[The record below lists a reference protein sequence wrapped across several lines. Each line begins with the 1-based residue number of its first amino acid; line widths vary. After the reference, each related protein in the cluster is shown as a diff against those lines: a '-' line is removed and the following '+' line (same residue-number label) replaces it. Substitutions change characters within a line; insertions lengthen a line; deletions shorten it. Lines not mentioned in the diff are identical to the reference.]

1 MVLQCKFPI
10 ALFDLSW
17 SGILLQTK
25 NGIEISTLVLL
36 LLLSATPS
44 CLHHYCQTV
53 EGEDHNAE
61 DHGKVNFELSAL
73 LSSHGAAHWELPFW
87 CVHSPAFLRHHRNFY
102 NYNYSVANNNS
113 KFSIKSNQN
122 RINF

>member
-53 EGEDHNAE
+53 ESEDHNAE
-61 DHGKVNFELSAL
+61 DHGKVNLELSAL
-73 LSSHGAAHWELPFW
+73 LSSH
-87 CVHSPAFLRHHRNFY
+87 
-102 NYNYSVANNNS
+102 
-113 KFSIKSNQN
+113 
-122 RINF
+122 